1 MTRSQLQRLLASAG
15 LSQRGATRA
24 IGISDRTMRK
34 YIRDDLPIP
43 RVVEYALYFVIRE
56 IEAGPHGGIT
66 GQFDRAGAEIDND
79 KREGGWRLRMAQGA
93 KGFSEQAVSS
103 LPRRVSRSSALLTVP
118 SEDSR
123 SVAQQEHQASG
134 TIPGHPRSA
143 RWNPRLGRTTEA
155 SPYGVSS

>member
-1 MTRSQLQRLLASAG
+1 MSALAPGALPSPAWRNALDAIGGCTSRFRASLFMTRSQLQRLLASAG

-56 IEAGPHGGIT
+56 LEAGPHGGIT

-79 KREGGWRLRMAQGA
+79 KREGGWRL
-93 KGFSEQAVSS
+93 
-103 LPRRVSRSSALLTVP
+103 
-118 SEDSR
+118 
-123 SVAQQEHQASG
+123 
-134 TIPGHPRSA
+134 
-143 RWNPRLGRTTEA
+143 
-155 SPYGVSS
+155 